1 MPHAGLGRRAPCARH
16 PAIRGQA
23 RPRARSFGLR
33 FGHRHG
39 DSATV
44 PPLRSSTHTDIFT
57 DGPSPRPRPRDGDV
71 QEPRAPRLGGRA
83 RRALPFA
90 LAAALVAFVLG
101 RLDLDAF
108 RAALSR
114 VDAPLFSAF
123 AVLFVLA
130 LLGADTFATVL
141 VYRRLIAPV
150 AFRDFFVLRGAS
162 YLPSLLNHHVGQAF
176 ITVFLARVHAVP
188 LARVAGATLVVYA
201 SWLGCLLL
209 LGAVA
214 VPANGGPLAGSAA
227 LLAAGVLYLAVLALR
242 PARLARTKLFA
253 PLFEAGVRGHLVALA
268 ARLPHLLILFAGTW
282 LPFWFFGVRIP
293 LGAALTYIPIL
304 MVAVTLPITPQ
315 GFGTRDV
322 LAAALF
328 EGFAAGATRDARL
341 AAIAA
346 ATTTWAVALTLVEAA
361 LGLALLRGVLP
372 HMEAKNPADAA
383 PSAAATPGAR
393 REQT

>member
-1 MPHAGLGRRAPCARH
+1 M
-16 PAIRGQA
+16 
-23 RPRARSFGLR
+23 
-33 FGHRHG
+33 
-39 DSATV
+39 
-44 PPLRSSTHTDIFT
+44 RSSTHTGTFAAAAPPQ
-57 DGPSPRPRPRDGDV
+57 GGDLP
-71 QEPRAPRLGGRA
+71 ERRAPSLRGRA

-90 LAAALVAFVLG
+90 LAIGLVAFVLG

-108 RAALSR
+108 RAALAR
-114 VDAPLFSAF
+114 VDAPLFGAF
-123 AVLFVLA
+123 AALFIVA
-130 LLGADTFATVL
+130 LLAADTFATVL

-176 ITVFLARVHAVP
+176 ITVFLARTHGAP

-209 LGAVA
+209 LGAIA
-214 VPANGGPLAGSAA
+214 VPANGGPLAGSA
-227 LLAAGVLYLAVLALR
+227 LLLGAGVLYLAVLALR
-242 PARLARTKLFA
+242 PARLARTRLLA

-268 ARLPHLLILFAGTW
+268 ARVPHLVVLFVGTW

-304 MVAVTLPITPQ
+304 MVAVTLPLTPQ

-322 LAAALF
+322 LAAAMF
-328 EGFAAGATRDARL
+328 EGFAAGVAREERL

-346 ATTTWAVALTLVEAA
+346 TTTTWGVALTLVEAA
-361 LGLALLRGVLP
+361 LGLVLLRGVLP
-372 HMEAKNPADAA
+372 HMEAKD
-383 PSAAATPGAR
+383 PSAATPVGAAPTGEQ
-393 REQT
+393 REPA

>member
-1 MPHAGLGRRAPCARH
+1 MWGAVAARH
-16 PAIRGQA
+16 AVA
-23 RPRARSFGLR
+23 RDGLR
-33 FGHRHG
+33 SLRLRLGHRRG

-44 PPLRSSTHTDIFT
+44 PPLRSSTHTGTFADA
-57 DGPSPRPRPRDGDV
+57 PPPRPRDGDL
-71 QEPRAPRLGGRA
+71 QERPAPRLAGRA

-101 RLDLDAF
+101 RLDFDAF
-108 RAALSR
+108 SAALSR
-114 VDAPLFSAF
+114 VDAPLFVAF
-123 AVLFVLA
+123 AALFVLA

-150 AFRDFFVLRGAS
+150 AFRDFLVLRGAS

-176 ITVFLARVHAVP
+176 VTVFLARVHAVP

-214 VPANGGPLAGSAA
+214 VPANGGPLAGSAL
-227 LLAAGVLYLAVLALR
+227 LLAAGALYLAILALR
-242 PARLARTKLFA
+242 PARLARTKLLA

-268 ARLPHLLILFAGTW
+268 ARIPHLLVLFAGTW
-282 LPFWFFGVRIP
+282 LPFWFFDVRIP

-346 ATTTWAVALTLVEAA
+346 STTTWAVALTLVEAA

-372 HMEAKNPADAA
+372 HMEAKRPADAP
-383 PSAAATPGAR
+383 PSGHDAA
-393 REQT
+393 

>member
-1 MPHAGLGRRAPCARH
+1 M
-16 PAIRGQA
+16 
-23 RPRARSFGLR
+23 
-33 FGHRHG
+33 
-39 DSATV
+39 
-44 PPLRSSTHTDIFT
+44 RSSTDTGIFA
-57 DGPSPRPRPRDGDV
+57 DAPSPPGGDLH
-71 QEPRAPRLGGRA
+71 ERRGARLRGRA
-83 RRALPFA
+83 RRALPFV
-90 LAAALVAFVLG
+90 LAAALVAFALG
-101 RLDLDAF
+101 RLDFDAF

-114 VDAPLFSAF
+114 VDAPLFCAF
-123 AVLFVLA
+123 AALFVLA

-214 VPANGGPLAGSAA
+214 VPANGGPLAGSA
-227 LLAAGVLYLAVLALR
+227 LFLAAGALYLAILAIR
-242 PARLARTKLFA
+242 PARLARTKLLA

-268 ARLPHLLILFAGTW
+268 ARVPHLLILFAGTW

-328 EGFAAGATRDARL
+328 EGFATGATRDARL

-346 ATTTWAVALTLVEAA
+346 TTTTWAVALTLVEAA

-372 HMEAKNPADAA
+372 HMEAKSPTDVTPPDAA
-383 PSAAATPGAR
+383 PSSAG
-393 REQT
+393 REPT